1 MGDAMH
7 IAHEVE
13 QHLSTT
19 GTSPELRE
27 EKSSKPDQNNC
38 FDWFLIISLLNHIWK
53 AMTVLQEKL
62 KNETFNFELQKL
74 SQILYGKSIRAKAI
88 TMAHL
93 SSS

>member
-1 MGDAMH
+1 
-7 IAHEVE
+7 
-13 QHLSTT
+13 
-19 GTSPELRE
+19 
-27 EKSSKPDQNNC
+27 
-38 FDWFLIISLLNHIWK
+38 
-53 AMTVLQEKL
+53 MTVLQEKL